1 LSDLTDIKNLLV
13 RSHIFSNIPEEILVD
28 IGRISYKKTF
38 PAKNIIFSQGD
49 KGDSLYI
56 INKGKVRIYRRSL
69 EGIETEL
76 TLLREGNYFGELA
89 LLTGKPRAGYA
100 ETMEETE
107 LIVINKDQ
115 FDKILKEHPQIAS
128 VFIDQLSSW
137 IVQSD
142 VKLEKEHERQILGQR
157 ISVFDYIIII
167 GLSLFL
173 GIGLNVTNP
182 HGITLIPQ
190 IYSPETLN
198 TVTLS
203 YAIEKYRK
211 GDAVFIDAMPVNFYN
226 KRHIKGATNLP
237 LSLFD
242 IMYMLNFSGIEKEK
256 ELIVYGRTIS
266 RYYDRDVAK
275 KLVLNGHSN
284 VKIIADG
291 LPAWKKNGNPT
302 EP

>member
-1 LSDLTDIKNLLV
+1 MSDLTDIKNLLV
-13 RSHIFSNIPEEILVD
+13 RSHIFSNIPGEMLVD

-38 PAKNIIFSQGD
+38 PAKNVIFSQGD

-226 KRHIKGATNLP
+226 KRHIKGAMNLP

-275 KLVLNGHSN
+275 RLVLNGHSN
-284 VKIIADG
+284 VKIITDG

>member
-1 LSDLTDIKNLLV
+1 MSDLTDKKNLLV
-13 RSHIFSNIPEEILVD
+13 RSHIFSNIPGEMLVD

-38 PAKNIIFSQGD
+38 PAKNVIFSQGD

-69 EGIETEL
+69 DGIETEL

-182 HGITLIPQ
+182 HGIRLIPQ

-226 KRHIKGATNLP
+226 KRHIKGAMNLP

-275 KLVLNGHSN
+275 RLVLNGHSN
-284 VKIIADG
+284 VKIITDG